1 MELERIQR
9 NTPGTVSQQWYED
22 GLPVD
27 PGTVTIGIT
36 RADGTVLVAPGTA
49 TTGTLTA
56 ARSFSITTTHSATL
70 DWLEL
75 TWTSSAKGTITSTL
89 EVVGGFLFTIAA
101 ARTLKPLDNATT
113 YPVASIATMRTR
125 VEQAIEDACGVAFV
139 PRFMRETV
147 SGAANRSLVVSQPRV
162 SSVRSVQRD
171 GVALAA
177 GELAATTPSDAGI
190 LHNLSGWAWGQE
202 NYIVSY
208 EHGYSRTPARVSQA
222 ALTLARL
229 WLVDGPLDERTT
241 AFTTADGT
249 FTLSTPGMR
258 GAVFGVPEVDATV
271 NAYDER
277 AMVA

>member
-1 MELERIQR
+1 MDLERIQR
-9 NTPGTVSQQWYED
+9 ATPGTVSQQWYED
-22 GLPVD
+22 GVPAD

-36 RADGTVLVAPGTA
+36 RDDGTVLVAPGTA
-49 TTGTLTA
+49 TTGATTA
-56 ARSFSITTTHSATL
+56 ARSFSITTLHTAAL

-89 EVVGGFLFTIAA
+89 EVVGGFLFTIAE
-101 ARTLKPLDNATT
+101 ARALKPLNSVTA
-113 YPVASIATMRTR
+113 YSSAAIIAMRTR

-139 PRFMRETV
+139 PRYMRETV
-147 SGAANRSLVVSQPRV
+147 SGTANRSLVVSRPRV
-162 SSVRSVQRD
+162 TAVRSVQRN
-171 GVALAA
+171 GLALAA
-177 GELAATTPSDAGI
+177 GELAAITLSDAGI
-190 LHNLSGWAWGQE
+190 LHSTAGWALGQD
-202 NYIVSY
+202 NYVVAY
-208 EHGYSRTPARVSQA
+208 EHGHRRPPARVGQA

-229 WLVDGPLDERTT
+229 WLVDGPLDQRTT